1 MKIDEYISSLRHKSI
16 IVSVQDGNLAVKGA
30 DGAVT
35 PEIIEELRSKKL
47 EILEF
52 FNAVKKNRGTEL
64 IPQAN
69 IQDHYPLSRGQVRLW
84 ILDQLGEGEGV
95 YNVPLDFVIE
105 NMDVSAF
112 ERALELIVERHE
124 ILRTV
129 IHVID
134 GQPRQVIKG
143 ISAVDMKVNYFSA
156 ASEELFNDIIVR
168 ECRYPFDLSES
179 SMRVSVIDRGDDTSV
194 LCFVFHHIIIDEWS
208 SGVLIREFKELYE
221 GIVTGKG
228 NHLSPLKIQYKDYA
242 VWQNDLIDS
251 GSLDPSK
258 KFWTDRLSGELTRL
272 ILPLDFDRPDERG
285 YQGSRVEYEISR
297 EITDQLVKLGHQY
310 KASLFIVLL
319 SALKALLHRYT
330 GQEDIILGYPVSGRD
345 HYSLENQ
352 VGFYSNTVV
361 FRTPIKGDLSF
372 REILELV
379 NTNSLETFEHQ
390 SYPFDLLVNDIDDGS
405 NNKQN
410 PLFDVLISYHDS
422 ASEGGIIEES
432 ETDNDTIIYREN
444 TGSKFD
450 LSYDFNRISRGSI
463 TGAINF
469 NNNLFKKEKILR
481 MVGHFKNFLTEVLN
495 KPDNPISTLFFLE
508 NEEINQILRLFNN
521 TNKGFDFSCGIKHL
535 FEARAQESPGS
546 ISVLTEAGE
555 ITFGEMNDRANRLAH
570 YLHTSF
576 GVSDQDH
583 VGVLMDNTVDRLLT
597 LLAIIKLGAAY
608 VPLDM
613 DFPAERIS
621 FILKD
626 TNAKLLITDG
636 IDIIQKASI
645 EYQGPVFETDQLD
658 MKIEGCTNSNPQAE
672 VGLESIFAILYTSG
686 STGKP
691 KGVLIKNEG
700 LINRINWFWNHYK
713 CSQEDVIYQK
723 TPFVFDVSIGEIFMP
738 LCFGAKLV
746 LAEKETSLQITENII
761 RFEVTYV
768 HFSPT
773 QLNNYLD
780 AIEGEPLKNSDLR
793 MIACSGEELTKNIVN
808 KYYSR
813 YSIPLSNLYGPTEA
827 SIEVTYYDTT
837 QEDTRSEESRIPI
850 GKPIDNVQIY
860 VLDRYHQLS
869 PIGFNGEIGIGGICL
884 AKGYFNDPEKTKR
897 QFIECSFDQLD
908 KTRVYKTGDVGKWSD
923 EGLVYFLGRVDNQ
936 ISINGSRIEPGEIES
951 AISDHPAIHEVAVVT
966 RQDEFMNWHLI
977 AYYTLKKEKNNLA
990 EVEIP
995 ELSKPVARV
1004 RELENSHSP
1013 LSGTSTVQNVYELL
1027 HESLLKHHDRTAL
1040 VYEDVSMTYKQ
1051 LYEEVEKFATY
1062 LIKQYGVSL
1071 GDHVVLL
1078 AGRSERT
1085 IISILALLKIGAVYV
1100 PVDREY
1106 PLARMEQIVRDSAA
1120 TLIIAERDIDFNVL
1134 SALAPIA
1141 FSEEPQN
1148 NPNMSG
1154 AKEYK
1159 SEASQGD
1166 LCYICYTSGSTGKPK
1181 GVMIEQQSVVDY
1193 IETFSRYFN
1202 ISGADTVIQQSSISF
1217 DTFVEE
1223 VFPTLYAGAK
1233 LVILPDGGRNVE
1245 AMIDAINLHKVSV
1258 LSTTPLVINE
1268 LNAQYDRLDYMPRVI
1283 ISGGDTLQ
1291 KSYVDRLLAYT
1302 SIFNT
1307 YGPTEFTIC
1316 ATFGRIEQGED
1327 CNIIGKPVSDYKVFL
1342 LDDNLKEVG
1351 SGEIGEIHI
1360 AGAGMARG
1368 YLNNDIETKKYFIPN
1383 PFGEGRLY
1391 KTGDLARWN
1400 KKGELVFLG
1409 RKDNQVKLKGYR
1421 VEPIEVDMALQTCDG
1436 ITNCITLAREDYRG
1450 EKHLVSYY
1458 SASKKIG
1465 TEEIREFLNALL
1477 SHYMV
1482 PDYFVEI
1489 SEFVTTHNGK
1499 INTEALP
1506 VPELLLQDPAFN
1518 AELKDF
1524 LRKKLPAYMIP
1535 AHLIVLNELPMTVSG
1550 KTDRKFLENRE
1561 LKKLRSNTVSKPV
1574 NKHEETLLEIW
1585 KDVLKLSEIS
1595 TDTNFFELGGNS
1607 IKATQ
1612 IMSMIYKRFEK
1623 KIALKDIY
1631 NNPTI
1636 IELARCLKTNER
1648 TETLMIKLGNVVP
1661 DHPSVFFIPP
1671 ILGSAT
1677 VFRELASSINDQVNV
1692 LGFQYRGF
1700 DHDEPFDL
1708 SIDAMAIS
1716 FTREITMVNQAGQPV
1731 VLIGYSMGGTVGF
1744 EMARIL
1750 EGQGYPVT
1758 LIIIDRNVYE
1768 DEGTLDD
1775 EDISKML
1782 NQELA
1787 HWHKD
1792 LKDQDFD
1799 RVKRLVL
1806 HNAKILATYQIQ
1818 GKIQGSI
1825 ITIEAKRDTHQ
1836 IHMEEWGN
1844 FTTGSFEHHYVQGDH
1859 YTIIDNLEILA
1870 PVIRRALLQP
1880 VS

>member
-1 MKIDEYISSLRHKSI
+1 MKIDEYISSLRHKNV

-69 IQDHYPLSRGQVRLW
+69 TQDHYPLSRGQMRLW
-84 ILDQLGEGEGV
+84 ILDQLGEGKGV

-105 NMDVSAF
+105 NLDVSAF
-112 ERALELIVERHE
+112 EKALELIVERHE

-134 GQPRQVIKG
+134 GQPRQVIKD
-143 ISAVDMKVNYFSA
+143 ISTFDMKVNYFNA

-168 ECRYPFDLSES
+168 ECRFPFDLSES
-179 SMRVSVIDRGDDTSV
+179 SMRVSAIDRGDGTSV

-221 GIVTGKG
+221 GIITGKG

-251 GSLDPSK
+251 GSLEPSK
-258 KFWTDRLSGELTRL
+258 KFWTDKLSGELTRL
-272 ILPLDFDRPDERG
+272 ILPLDFDRPDERD

-297 EITDQLVKLGHQY
+297 EITDQLVKFGHQY

-432 ETDNDTIIYREN
+432 EMDSNTIIYREN

-481 MVGHFKNFLTEVLN
+481 MVGHFKNFLMEVLK

-508 NEEINQILRLFNN
+508 NEETDQILRLFNN
-521 TNKGFDFSCGIKHL
+521 TNKGFGFECGIKHL
-535 FEARAQESPGS
+535 FEARAQEFPES

-555 ITFGEMNDRANRLAH
+555 ITFGQMNERANRLAH
-570 YLHTSF
+570 YLHISF
-576 GVSDQDH
+576 EVSGQDH

-597 LLAIIKLGAAY
+597 LLAITKLGAAY

-713 CSQEDVIYQK
+713 CSREDVIYQK

-761 RFEVTYV
+761 RFGVTYV

-780 AIEGEPLKNSDLR
+780 AIEGEPLENSDLR

-837 QEDTRSEESRIPI
+837 LEDARSKESKIPI

-869 PIGFNGEIGIGGICL
+869 PIGFHGEIGIGGVCL
-884 AKGYFNDPEKTKR
+884 AKGYFNDPEKTKK
-897 QFIECSFDQLD
+897 QFIECSFDQLE

-923 EGLVYFLGRVDNQ
+923 DGLVYFLGRVDNQ

-977 AYYTLKKEKNNLA
+977 AYYTLKKGKSDLA
-990 EVEIP
+990 EVEKP
-995 ELSKPVARV
+995 EIVEPEV
-1004 RELENSHSP
+1004 RIGELENSRS
-1013 LSGTSTVQNVYELL
+1013 LSDISTAQNVYELL
-1027 HESLLKHHDRTAL
+1027 HGALLKHQDRIAL
-1040 VYEDVSMTYKQ
+1040 VCGDASMTYKE
-1051 LYEEVEKFATY
+1051 LYEEVEKFASY
-1062 LIKQYGVSL
+1062 LIEQYGVSL
-1071 GDHVVLL
+1071 GDPVVLL

-1120 TLIIAERDIDFNVL
+1120 TLIIADRDIEFNAL

-1148 NPNMSG
+1148 TPNISG
-1154 AKEYK
+1154 AKGGE
-1159 SEASQGD
+1159 SGATQRD

-1202 ISGADTVIQQSSISF
+1202 ISDADTVVQQSSISF

-1223 VFPTLYAGAK
+1223 VFPTLYTGAK

-1245 AMIDAINLHKVSV
+1245 AMIDAVNLHKVSV

-1268 LNAQYDRLDYMPRVI
+1268 LNAQYDRLDHMPRVI
-1283 ISGGDTLQ
+1283 ISGGDTLR
-1291 KSYVDRLLAYT
+1291 KSYVDRLLAHT
-1302 SIFNT
+1302 SVFNT
-1307 YGPTEFTIC
+1307 YGPTEFTVC
-1316 ATFGRIEQGED
+1316 ATFGRIKHGED
-1327 CNIIGKPVSDYKVFL
+1327 CNIIGKPVSNYQVFL
-1342 LDDNLKEVG
+1342 LNDNLKKVRF
-1351 SGEIGEIHI
+1351 GEIGEMHI

-1368 YLNNDIETKKYFIPN
+1368 YLNNEAETYKYFIPN

-1400 KKGELVFLG
+1400 KKGELEFLG
-1409 RKDNQVKLKGYR
+1409 RKDSQVKLKGYR
-1421 VEPIEVDMALQTCDG
+1421 VEPIEVDMALQTCEE
-1436 ITNCITLAREDYRG
+1436 ITNCITLAKEDYRG

-1458 SASKKIG
+1458 TTSQKISG
-1465 TEEIREFLNALL
+1465 EEIREHLNVILPY
-1477 SHYMV
+1477 YMV

-1499 INTEALP
+1499 IDTKTLP

-1535 AHLIVLNELPMTVSG
+1535 AHLMVLSELPMTVSG
-1550 KTDRKFLENRE
+1550 KIDRKSLENRE
-1561 LKKLRSNTVSKPV
+1561 LKKLRPNTINKPV
-1574 NKHEETLLEIW
+1574 NKTEETLLEIW
-1585 KDVLKLSEIS
+1585 KDVLKIPEVS

-1612 IMSMIYKRFEK
+1612 IMSVLYKRFEK

-1636 IELARCLKTNER
+1636 AELARCLKTDGK
-1648 TETLMIKLGNVVP
+1648 TESLMIKLGNVVP
-1661 DHPSVFFIPP
+1661 DRPSVFFIPP

-1677 VFRELASSINDQVNV
+1677 VFRELASSLDDQVNV

-1708 SIDAMAIS
+1708 SIDAMATS
-1716 FTREITMVNQAGQPV
+1716 FTREITMANQAGQPMF
-1731 VLIGYSMGGTVGF
+1731 LIGYSMGGTVGF

-1750 EGQGYPVT
+1750 EQQGYPVT
-1758 LIIIDRNVYE
+1758 LIIIDRNVNE
-1768 DEGTLDD
+1768 DEEAQED
-1775 EDISKML
+1775 EEISRL
-1782 NQELA
+1782 LSHELA
-1787 HWHKD
+1787 YWHKD

-1806 HNAKILATYQIQ
+1806 HNVKILAAHKIQ
-1818 GKIQGSI
+1818 GKIQASI
-1825 ITIEAKRDTHQ
+1825 IAIEAKRDTDQ
-1836 IHMEEWGN
+1836 IYMEEWN
-1844 FTTGSFEHHYVQGDH
+1844 SFTNGSFEHHYVQGDH
-1859 YTIIDNLEILA
+1859 YTIIDNLETLA
-1870 PVIRRALLQP
+1870 PIIKRALLQP
-1880 VS
+1880 IS